1 MTSLTTLIWSSS
13 ITMALPN
20 PTTDFFDQIK
30 KNSNANDAAVYD
42 PASFGI
48 DSKKSLKNNVR
59 DMFYPSVIGK
69 NKLRPVINT
78 IGMII
83 FFIFIVVIGVNLMIN
98 ADDEAKV
105 TSAKNSFLYLMYGAF
120 LLFGSMRLL
129 RQLNVEFSEGWQ
141 DLVLALKDRII
152 FNFVSFIKAAAFFVA
167 IIMIIYYGLQIIRS
181 YDKDEKFAAARKG
194 ILNVVAVLVLI
205 KVVDYV
211 YFIAYDQWFKTK
223 AVDLI
228 IQVSKFL
235 WRAIGVISVLYVIYA
250 GFLLIV
256 GWWES
261 DRLKKATNIIK
272 AIFFGVLIIFLF
284 LLTIYQLF
292 KDLG

>member
-1 MTSLTTLIWSSS
+1 
-13 ITMALPN
+13 MALPN

-129 RQLNVEFSEGWQ
+129 RQLNVEFSEG
-141 DLVLALKDRII
+141 
-152 FNFVSFIKAAAFFVA
+152 
-167 IIMIIYYGLQIIRS
+167 
-181 YDKDEKFAAARKG
+181 
-194 ILNVVAVLVLI
+194 
-205 KVVDYV
+205 
-211 YFIAYDQWFKTK
+211 
-223 AVDLI
+223 
-228 IQVSKFL
+228 
-235 WRAIGVISVLYVIYA
+235 
-250 GFLLIV
+250 
-256 GWWES
+256 
-261 DRLKKATNIIK
+261 
-272 AIFFGVLIIFLF
+272 
-284 LLTIYQLF
+284 
-292 KDLG
+292 